1 MEKQIKTK
9 TDLNTLDKLL
19 QELTLKSSLE
29 CSKEYDI
36 WDHRV
41 DANNQME
48 QCIVIKKSG
57 MHGAKLYINGDNS
70 VKLNYI
76 IPSKVMNAYFGK
88 SVKRHRS
95 ILEVITGKISQA
107 VLSGSQKKAFNE
119 IEESIS
125 KIIA

>member
-1 MEKQIKTK
+1 MEKQIKTNS
-9 TDLNTLDKLL
+9 DLNSLDQIL
-19 QELTLKSSLE
+19 QELTVKTSFE

-57 MHGAKLYINGDNS
+57 MHGAKLYIDGSQS

-88 SVKRHRS
+88 SVKKHRN
-95 ILEVITGKISQA
+95 IIEVITGKIGQA
-107 VLSGSQKKAFNE
+107 VLAGSQKKAFEE
-119 IEESIS
+119 IEQSVS
-125 KIIA
+125 KIIS